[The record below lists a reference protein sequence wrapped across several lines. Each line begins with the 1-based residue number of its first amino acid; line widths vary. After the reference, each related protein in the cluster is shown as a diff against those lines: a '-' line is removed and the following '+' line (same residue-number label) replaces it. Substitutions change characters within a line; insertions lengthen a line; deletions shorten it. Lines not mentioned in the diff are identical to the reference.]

1 MVVFNPKH
9 ATNVVAVVVYVA
21 SAGSMTTN
29 VAYEQHL
36 PCSVMNCHKQAT
48 VGAGGVATRRHQKV
62 ARRDKFAC
70 VRAARA
76 SSVRHVDAAVR

>member
-9 ATNVVAVVVYVA
+9 ATNVVAVVVHVA
-21 SAGSMTTN
+21 SAGSMATN
-29 VAYEQHL
+29 VAYEQRL
-36 PCSVMNCHKQAT
+36 PCSVMNCHNQAA
-48 VGAGGVATRRHQKV
+48 VGAEGVATRRYQKV
-62 ARRDKFAC
+62 ARRDRIAY